1 MDAEAYA
8 DMLPWLVFI
17 VTDRRLGLGV
27 AWAAGGALVCSAGL
41 VAWSYWR
48 GRYALL
54 ARIALGVFA
63 ICLVPALIFPAWN
76 DQVSIPRALVVAT
89 LSVLAFGSL
98 RFTPLSETYTVP
110 LVAPWV
116 RDDPRFHKVNV
127 DMTLAWGVGSL
138 AVALACG
145 TTELLPGRLSLT
157 LLDWVTP
164 LVLATLTILWAARRW
179 ELFRLAMDAV
189 PDDRLAGDA
198 TARAR
203 RATHAIIGLPGPR
216 GLPARGSAP
225 LGLAKPAGNQDSARN
240 ADPASNPDPAGDG
253 GRDAVIRRLPLRER
267 NVGAAEA
274 D

>member
-8 DMLPWLVFI
+8 DMLPWLVFV

-27 AWAAGGALVCSAGL
+27 AWAAGGALICSAGL

-48 GRYALL
+48 GRYAPLP
-54 ARIALGVFA
+54 RIAVGIFTV
-63 ICLVPALIFPAWN
+63 CLVPALVLPAWN
-76 DQVSIPRALVVAT
+76 DQVSLPRALVVAT
-89 LSVLAFGSL
+89 LSLLAFGSL

-110 LVAPWV
+110 IVAPWV

-145 TTELLPGRLSLT
+145 TTELVPGRLSLT

-179 ELFRLAMDAV
+179 ELFRLAVDAV
-189 PDDRLAGDA
+189 PDGRHAGDA
-198 TARAR
+198 TVRSRSASHDMIGFLGR
-203 RATHAIIGLPGPR
+203 RAQPAR
-216 GLPARGSAP
+216 GLPP
-225 LGLAKPAGNQDSARN
+225 LELAKPLGSQNPARE
-240 ADPASNPDPAGDG
+240 ASPAPNPDPAGDG
-253 GRDAVIRRLPLRER
+253 GRSAVIRQLPVRDR
-267 NVGAAEA
+267 NVGAAGA